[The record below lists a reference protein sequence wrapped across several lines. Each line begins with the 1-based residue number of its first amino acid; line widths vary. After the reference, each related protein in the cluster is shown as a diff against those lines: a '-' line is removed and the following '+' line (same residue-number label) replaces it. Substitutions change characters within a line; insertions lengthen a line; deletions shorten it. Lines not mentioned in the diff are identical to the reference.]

1 MFKTIK
7 HIHFVGIGGSGMSG
21 IAEVLLTLGY
31 KVTGSDK
38 SKSAVTARLES
49 LGAQISEG
57 HNATYVEG
65 ANVVVTSTAISQ
77 SNPEVK
83 AAHKAGIPVI
93 PRIEMLAEIARLK
106 YTIAIGGTHGKT
118 TTTSLIGHMTQRN
131 GLDPTVIVG
140 GRLKS
145 FGTGGVLGKGEF
157 LVAEADESDGS
168 FLRLSPAISVVT
180 NIDNDHLDYYGSMK
194 ALDEAFAEFSD
205 HIPFYGI
212 TFLCGDD
219 KGVQRVLPK
228 LKRRFETYGFGPK
241 NDLRAINVSVSE
253 TDSRFDVIY
262 KGEMLGQA
270 QLPIPGKHN
279 VLNSLAAIG
288 VGLQLKLPFNKIVQS
303 LSSFEGVGR
312 RLETKGQANG
322 VLVVDD
328 YGHHPTE
335 MAATYAA
342 AKERWPK
349 RRVVVLFQPHRYT
362 RTKDLYKE
370 FGAVLSKMER
380 VILMPIYSAGETPI
394 KGVTSG
400 LIAKYVKNKKAT
412 AWNEKK
418 DFEQLLD
425 ELQPGDVLL
434 TLGAGDVWKMGE
446 AVLKEGHSLKSR
458 LVEAVPA
465 LAGRV
470 KAEEPLSRHC
480 TWAIGGPAELYVE
493 LETINELKGVLQF
506 CRRDNVPLFILGWGS
521 NVLLP
526 DEGLRGVV
534 LRLRG
539 QFESIEFSGERVN
552 VGAGVHLP
560 KLARRCAEKS
570 LSGTEALAGVPGTV
584 GGALMTNAGTPRG
597 VIGDV
602 VESVVVLNSDG
613 TTQTLSR
620 DQLELRYRHSN
631 LAGRWIV
638 SAALMLKPSHNGN
651 AQEKIKH
658 ELDMR
663 AKTQPLG
670 TKNVGSVFKNPPNDF
685 AARLIEAAGLKGHKQ
700 GHVRFSPK
708 HANFIENTGGATA
721 KEALALVQL
730 AKETVKEKFG
740 IDLELEVNVVAQ
752 PPALA

>member
-31 KVTGSDK
+31 KVTGSDHA
-38 SKSAVTARLES
+38 KSAVTHRLES
-49 LGAQISEG
+49 LGAKVWEG
-57 HNATYVEG
+57 HKAEYIQG
-65 ANVVVTSTAISQ
+65 ANVVVTSTAISS

-83 AAHKAGIPVI
+83 AARKDNIPVI
-93 PRIEMLAEIARLK
+93 PRIEMLAELARLK

-118 TTTSLIGHMTQRN
+118 TTTSLVGHVLQRN

-168 FLRLSPAISVVT
+168 FLKLSPAISVVT

-194 ALDEAFAEFSD
+194 ALDKAFAEFSD
-205 HIPFYGI
+205 NVPFYGI
-212 TFLCGDD
+212 TFLCGEDA
-219 KGVQRVLPK
+219 GVKRVLPL

-241 NDLRAINVSVSE
+241 NDLQAANLESSA
-253 TDSRFDVIY
+253 TGSRFDVIY
-262 KGEMLGQA
+262 KGQQLGKA
-270 QLPIPGKHN
+270 QIPISGKHN

-288 VGLQLKLPFNKIVQS
+288 VGLQLKLPFESIVNS

-312 RLETKGQANG
+312 RLEIKGQALG
-322 VLVVDD
+322 VTVVDD

-342 AKERWPK
+342 ARERWPK
-349 RRVVVLFQPHRYT
+349 QRLVVLFQPHRYT
-362 RTKDLYKE
+362 RTKELYKE
-370 FGAVLSKMER
+370 FGAVLSKMGR
-380 VILMPIYSAGETPI
+380 VILMPIYPAGETPL
-394 KGVTSG
+394 KGVTSA
-400 LIAKYVKNKKAT
+400 LIGKFMKGKDKTHWDVKKGFADLIK
-412 AWNEKK
+412 
-418 DFEQLLD
+418 
-425 ELQPGDVLL
+425 ELKPNDVLL
-434 TLGAGDVWKMGE
+434 TMGAGDVWKTGE
-446 AVLKEGHSLKSR
+446 AFLKEGHSLKSR
-458 LVEAVPA
+458 LLEAVPA
-465 LAGRV
+465 LQGRL

-480 TWAIGGPAELYVE
+480 TWAIGGPAELYIE
-493 LETINELKGVLQF
+493 LQNIAELKGVQTF
-506 CRRDNVPLFILGWGS
+506 CHQEKVPIFILGWGS

-526 DEGLRGVV
+526 DAGLRGVV
-534 LRLRG
+534 VRLRG
-539 QFESIEFSGERVN
+539 DFERIEFNGTRVH

-584 GGALMTNAGTPRG
+584 GGALVTNAGTPRG

-602 VESVVVLNSDG
+602 VESVEILNSDG
-613 TTQTLSR
+613 TTATLTR
-620 DQLELRYRHSN
+620 EDLGLTYRHSN
-631 LAGRWIV
+631 LNGRWVV
-638 SAALMLKPSHNGN
+638 SASLQLKQSHNGDVE
-651 AQEKIKH
+651 EKIKH

-685 AARLIEAAGLKGHKQ
+685 AARLIEAAGLKGKQ
-700 GHVRFSPK
+700 KGRVRFSPK

-721 KEALALVQL
+721 KEALELIEL
-730 AKETVKEKFG
+730 AKATVKEKFNVA
-740 IDLELEVNVVAQ
+740 LELEVNVI
-752 PPALA
+752 